1 MRTTV
6 GLACLCWLTSFAFA
20 GITPPDPPAHTI
32 DPTLA
37 ASDTSPPSTPVITA
51 VTLEQY
57 DDPPSNARC
66 TLSSTLTIEL
76 APMSDDHSAADKLG
90 YEISLVSGAL
100 PKGLTLPTGPVRPS
114 EFGSYNPPRLTWAFG
129 RSNQTVAFSLAVK
142 SVDEAGNRSALSG
155 AVEET
160 GTATGCRVGGGG
172 ARSGGTT
179 LLVLVALFFVGRRV
193 SRRKLALSASAAII
207 GFALP
212 AAATV
217 YMPPPEAHPIDTA
230 KQATDSVAPS
240 APVITEVTLRQAHG
254 GGNGISCGPSSSLT
268 IALAAETDNTS
279 PADKLGYEIELV
291 SGTLPTG
298 ITLPTGP
305 VRANDSFDPPKLVW
319 LFGES
324 NQDVTFSL
332 RVTAVD
338 EAGNRSTASAAVEEI
353 GHATGCSVG
362 GASAASSGTT
372 ALLFVAALAIV
383 RRRRG
388 APARVRVASRASRI

>member
-6 GLACLCWLTSFAFA
+6 GLASLWLLTSIASA
-20 GITPPDPPAHTI
+20 GITPPDPPAHSI

-37 ASDTSPPSTPVITA
+37 TTDTSPPSTPVITA

-76 APMSDDHSAADKLG
+76 AAMSDDHSAADKLG

-129 RSNQTVAFSLAVK
+129 RSNQTVAFTLAVK
-142 SVDEAGNRSALSG
+142 AVDEAGNRSALS
-155 AVEET
+155 APVDET
-160 GTATGCRVGGGG
+160 GTATGCNVVGGG
-172 ARSGGTT
+172 ASGGSGMA
-179 LLVLVALFFVGRRV
+179 LLVIAALLWARRRGT
-193 SRRKLALSASAAII
+193 SLRSLLAGAAVL
-207 GFALP
+207 GVALP
-212 AAATV
+212 ASATV
-217 YMPPPEAHPIDTA
+217 NMQPPPTHTIDTT
-230 KQATDSVAPS
+230 KQATDTVAPS
-240 APVITEVTLRQAHG
+240 APVITEVTLQQAHG

-268 IALAAETDNTS
+268 ISLGAVTDNAS

-291 SGTLPTG
+291 SGKLPSG
-298 ITLPTGP
+298 VTLPTGP

-319 LFGES
+319 RFGES

-338 EAGNRSTASAAVEEI
+338 EAGNRSSASAAVEET
-353 GHATGCSVG
+353 GQATGCRVG
-362 GASAASSGTT
+362 GDASASGGAT
-372 ALLFVAALAIV
+372 ALLFVAALAIA
-383 RRRRG
+383 RRREV
-388 APARVRVASRASRI
+388 ARVRVMPRASRN